1 MKKMEERRKNKKF
14 KKKENKKY
22 PYKQKPKVVIS
33 EETKTKLDKLGTK
46 GDTYDD
52 VIGGLLAGFIEVPI
66 QEISV
71 QTKQGNK
78 KMSKREIIK

>member
-52 VIGGLLAGFIEVPI
+52 VIGGLLAGPYK
-66 QEISV
+66 QNKEI
-71 QTKQGNK
+71 K
-78 KMSKREIIK
+78 KCQKEK